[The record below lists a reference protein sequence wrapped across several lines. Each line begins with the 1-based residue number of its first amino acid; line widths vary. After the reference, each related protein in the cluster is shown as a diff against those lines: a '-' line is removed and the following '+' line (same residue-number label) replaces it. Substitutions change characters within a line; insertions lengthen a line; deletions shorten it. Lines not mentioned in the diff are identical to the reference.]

1 MAFAHRQV
9 ALAARRIAHEFYT
22 VGANENGFYKRYPK
36 ENAFV
41 EEFFHHFIPAARR
54 ALIARM
60 EHPDTDMSVKI
71 EIAQIMALEDTMP
84 KGNGGAAPP
93 APFDDR
99 DWSERA

>member
-9 ALAARRIAHEFYT
+9 ALAARRIAHEFYS

-41 EEFFHHFIPAARR
+41 ENFFHHFIPAARR
-54 ALIARM
+54 ALTDRA
-60 EHPDTDMSVKI
+60 EHPDTPIAVKL
-71 EIAQIMALEDTMP
+71 EIGKILALEETMP

>member
-9 ALAARRIAHEFYT
+9 ALAARRIAHTFYS
-22 VGANENGFYKRYPK
+22 VGADENGFYKRYPN
-36 ENAFV
+36 EQAFV
-41 EEFFHHFIPAARR
+41 DEFFHHFVPAARR
-54 ALIARM
+54 AFIARM
-60 EHPDTDMSVKI
+60 EHPETPIAVKL

-99 DWSERA
+99 DWTERA